1 MNSNSYEPELE
12 KLTSKLSRTR
22 TRMNSKLVK
31 SEPAGLCSPRA
42 GNLKLALDQHL
53 VLQIADLDPRKQL
66 GAESIRELR
75 GRPFVR
81 RAFALGSHRLALRSG
96 QRNKPRT

>member
-1 MNSNSYEPELE
+1 MVRQLRLHDLAHEQ
-12 KLTSKLSRTR
+12 
-22 TRMNSKLVK
+22 LVALIGGTFV
-31 SEPAGLCSPRA
+31 PPPRA

-81 RAFALGSHRLALRSG
+81 RAFALGSHRLALRG
-96 QRNKPRT
+96 PERRT